1 MREFAGMGAIPT
13 ATVEGDG
20 LSLLSR
26 SEGDLRADDIGRG
39 YFFDSVA
46 KI

>member
-1 MREFAGMGAIPT
+1 MREFAGMGAIP
-13 ATVEGDG
+13 TVEGDG